1 MSIWALTYQQS
12 VFKHYHSDK
21 HFSEF
26 LPTRWHQKSTGVD
39 IWQNYITVTLYIT
52 SHVSGPGT
60 AVGRLCACLCYLWM
74 RWPYL
79 YAWFTLTLSLVLTFK
94 GLSDRSQF
102 MVTGGKLLLSG
113 CCDLEWGRASW
124 YCRISTSPSHSR
136 TESKRTV
143 SSNVVFLRQT
153 SWRNSDESFSTG
165 PSSTVC
171 YEKFAIFS
179 TNSWLQNKDVLLSWN
194 VNRKL

>member
-39 IWQNYITVTLYIT
+39 IWQNYITVTLCIT

-94 GLSDRSQF
+94 GLSYRSQF

-143 SSNVVFLRQT
+143 SLNVVFYAKRLGEIPTNRSQQGHQVPLVM
-153 SWRNSDESFSTG
+153 RNSR
-165 PSSTVC
+165 
-171 YEKFAIFS
+171 FS